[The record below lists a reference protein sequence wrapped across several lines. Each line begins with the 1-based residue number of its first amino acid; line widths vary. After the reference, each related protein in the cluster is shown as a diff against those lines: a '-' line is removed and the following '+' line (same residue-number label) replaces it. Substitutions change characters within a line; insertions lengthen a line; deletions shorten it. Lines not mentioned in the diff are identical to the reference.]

1 MDSIRNDIAEKAAAV
16 GRHEKFMNRILIT
29 LASLSLVLVAA
40 ALVIGLSVGDLY
52 HDPTTTTLHTA
63 TIHRLTGTAAA
74 LGVVFVESV
83 IATYFIGTSR
93 WCKEVTETYGL
104 QRSPIERSNRLKR
117 RAFAWSLL
125 GMLTIVGVISLGAA
139 ADPATGRIDPATGQL
154 ITQAWR
160 PYHLAGAMGGLALVT
175 WTYIAAWNLICA
187 NQRVIEEIEARVA
200 QIRRD
205 RGLDVEAAHSHSLS

>member
-1 MDSIRNDIAEKAAAV
+1 
-16 GRHEKFMNRILIT
+16 MNRILLT
-29 LASLSLVLVAA
+29 LASLSLVLLGAA
-40 ALVIGLSVGDLY
+40 MVIGLSIGDLY
-52 HDPTTTTLHTA
+52 HDPTGATLHTA
-63 TIHRLTGTAAA
+63 TVHRLTGTAAA

-104 QRSPIERSNRLKR
+104 GRSPLHESNRLKR

-139 ADPATGRIDPATGQL
+139 ADPATGRVDPATGQL
-154 ITQAWR
+154 VTEAWR
-160 PYHLAGAMGGLALVT
+160 PYHLAGAIGGLVFVA
-175 WTYIAAWNLICA
+175 WTYLAAWNLICA
-187 NQRVIEEIEARVA
+187 NQRVIQEIEARVA

-205 RGLDVEAAHSHSLS
+205 RGLDVEAVQSDITS